1 MTGLQ
6 EIIYLDNAATSWPK
20 PPEMLAAMMEFNNQI
35 GANPGR
41 SGHRLSVQ
49 AARVVYAVRER
60 LALLFNA
67 PDALRVIFSANVTT
81 AINLALQ
88 GLLQPGDHVVTSS
101 MEHNAVMRP
110 LRALEERGVELSVMA
125 CSAQGEL
132 DPQDVRRALKSNTRL
147 IALNHASNV
156 VGTLLP
162 VREVGALAQRHG
174 ALLLVDAAQTA
185 GVIPIDMQADHID
198 LLAFTGHKALY
209 GPMGTGGLVLGER
222 VDIDQ
227 LQPLVRGGTGSRSEH
242 EQQPDFVPDK
252 YESGTANAIGLAG
265 LGASLAWLTEQTTE
279 RIREHE
285 IYLTRQILQA
295 LSGIEGVRVYGTQ
308 DPQRQTA
315 VVSITIDGWDNGRLG
330 QLLDERYGI
339 LCRVG
344 LHCAPAAHRTIG
356 TFPQGSLRFGFGY
369 FNTTEHVDAVVA
381 ALKEVMH
388 ERKSG

>member
-198 LLAFTGHKALY
+198 LLAFPAKTKGRLR
-209 GPMGTGGLVLGER
+209 PRGTGGVVLENGWILNSAAWCAGGTR
-222 VDIDQ
+222 
-227 LQPLVRGGTGSRSEH
+227 QPLGT
-242 EQQPDFVPDK
+242 
-252 YESGTANAIGLAG
+252 
-265 LGASLAWLTEQTTE
+265 
-279 RIREHE
+279 
-285 IYLTRQILQA
+285 
-295 LSGIEGVRVYGTQ
+295 
-308 DPQRQTA
+308 
-315 VVSITIDGWDNGRLG
+315 
-330 QLLDERYGI
+330 
-339 LCRVG
+339 
-344 LHCAPAAHRTIG
+344 
-356 TFPQGSLRFGFGY
+356 
-369 FNTTEHVDAVVA
+369 
-381 ALKEVMH
+381 
-388 ERKSG
+388 